1 MAHVDPITYQ
11 VLRARLD
18 GIVREMEKAVFR
30 TGFSTI
36 VRESHDFSCG
46 VLDAQGRLVGQSS
59 HPTHMAAYP
68 ESIAGLLQFYS
79 IDDMREGDAFLC
91 NHPYYSGCPHAN
103 DMVVM
108 TPIFHDGKHVA
119 YAASM
124 GHTPDIGGVAAGS
137 RNATARDIFG
147 EGLQIA
153 PVRFMRDYK
162 LVQDTVSFVRANSRT
177 PDMMIGDLN
186 AKAGVCFSIGEA
198 RVKDAIASYGI
209 DTMLQ
214 MFEDL
219 VEHTGAQAHKL
230 IATWKDGV
238 AESETWVDDPTN
250 PDKPIRLHVAVI
262 KEGDRLVLDFTQ
274 TGDQA
279 TAPINVRPP
288 FVRGLAYNGMI
299 ALTDPYLP
307 INHGLFEAIECR
319 FRKGSL
325 IDPEFPGP
333 VGFYSKTVSIVESVI
348 MAALAQAAGQPSLAH
363 NSTQSSIV
371 IGYQGD
377 GDRQYVQ
384 YELMYAGARAWD
396 GGDGHSGVGARAT
409 GGRFTSVEIIES
421 EFPVQMTRF
430 EILPDTGGDG
440 KSRGGPGYVRE
451 YKVDSNSR
459 LSGGAAK
466 RQASG
471 VEGGQA
477 GSNAYVVVHPSSDRE
492 ASHPGITSNIGL
504 QPGELFR
511 IETGGGGGVGDPKQR
526 DRALVVGDLQDGV
539 ITRAKARDVYGM
551 TDAEIDAASESPR
564 P

>member
-238 AESETWVDDPTN
+238 AESETWVDDPSN

-396 GGDGHSGVGARAT
+396 GGDGHT
-409 GGRFTSVEIIES
+409 GVEIIES

-440 KSRGGPGYVRE
+440 KSRGGRGYVRE

-471 VEGGQA
+471 VEGGQD
-477 GSNAYVVVHPSSDRE
+477 GSNAYVVVHLSSDRE
-492 ASHPGITSNIGL
+492 ASHPGIASNIGL
-504 QPGELFR
+504 QPGEVFR

-526 DRALVVGDLQDGV
+526 DRALVAGDLQDGV
-539 ITRAKARDVYGM
+539 ITRAKAHDVYGM
-551 TDAEIDAASESPR
+551 TDAEIDVASESPR

>member
-1 MAHVDPITYQ
+1 MASVDPITYQ

-79 IDDMREGDAFLC
+79 VDDMREGDAFLC

-153 PVRFMRDYK
+153 PVRFMRDYQ

-186 AKAGVCFSIGEA
+186 AKAGVCFSIGES

-209 DTMLQ
+209 ETLLQ

-219 VEHTGAQAHKL
+219 VEHTGQQAHKL

-238 AESETWVDDPTN
+238 AESETWVDDPSN

-279 TAPINVRPP
+279 AAPINVRPP

-307 INHGLFEAIECR
+307 INHGLFEAVECR
-319 FRKGSL
+319 FRSGSL
-325 IDPEFPGP
+325 IDPEFPAP

-348 MAALAQAAGQPSLAH
+348 MAALAKAAGQPALAH

-421 EFPVQMTRF
+421 EFPVEMTKF
-430 EILPDTGGDG
+430 EVLPDTGGDG

-451 YKVDSNSR
+451 YKVGSNSR

-466 RQASG
+466 REASG

-477 GSNAYVVVHPSSDRE
+477 GSNAYVVVHPEDDRK
-492 ASHPGITSNIGL
+492 AAHPGIASNIGL
-504 QPGELFR
+504 QPGEIFR

-526 DRALVVGDLQDGV
+526 DRALVAGDLLDGV
-539 ITRAKARDVYGM
+539 ITREKARDVYGM
-551 TDAEIDAASESPR
+551 TETEIIQALGS
-564 P
+564 

>member
-79 IDDMREGDAFLC
+79 VDEMREGDAFLC

-108 TPIFHDGKHVA
+108 TPIFHEGKLVA

-198 RVKDAIASYGI
+198 RVRDAIASYGI

-219 VEHTGAQAHKL
+219 VENTGAQAHKL
-230 IATWKDGV
+230 IAEWKDGV
-238 AESETWVDDPTN
+238 SESETWVDDPTN

-262 KEGDRLVLDFTQ
+262 KEGDRLILDFTK

-279 TAPINVRPP
+279 SAPINVRQP
-288 FVRGLAYNGMI
+288 FIRGLAYNGMI
-299 ALTDPYLP
+299 SLTDPYLP
-307 INHGLFEAIECR
+307 INHGLYEAIECR
-319 FRKGSL
+319 FRPGSL
-325 IDPEFPGP
+325 IDPEFPAP

-348 MAALAQAAGQPSLAH
+348 MAALAQAAGQPALAH

-409 GGRFTSVEIIES
+409 GGRFTSIEIIES
-421 EFPVQMTRF
+421 EFPVEMTKF
-430 EILPDTGGDG
+430 EVLPDTGGDG

-466 RQASG
+466 RRASG
-471 VEGGQA
+471 VEGGDA
-477 GSNAYVVVHPSSDRE
+477 GSNAYVVVHPQTDRQ
-492 ASHPGITSNIGL
+492 AAHPGIASNIGL
-504 QPGELFR
+504 QPGEIFR
-511 IETGGGGGVGDPKQR
+511 IETGGGGGVGDPRQR
-526 DRALVVGDLQDGV
+526 DRTLVIGDLLDGV
-539 ITRAKARDVYGM
+539 ITPAKARDTYGL
-551 TDAEIDAASESPR
+551 TDAEIDAAT
-564 P
+564 

>member
-1 MAHVDPITYQ
+1 MVNVDPITYQ

-79 IDDMREGDAFLC
+79 VDDMREGDAFLC

-108 TPIFHDGKHVA
+108 APIFHEGKHVA

-137 RNATARDIFG
+137 RNATSRDIFG

-153 PVRFMRDYK
+153 PVRFMRDYR
-162 LVQDTVSFVRANSRT
+162 LVQDTVTFVRANSRT

-186 AKAGVCFSIGEA
+186 AKAGVCFSIGEV

-219 VEHTGAQAHKL
+219 VEHTGQQAHTL

-238 AESETWVDDPTN
+238 SESETWVDDPTN
-250 PDKPIRLHVAVI
+250 PDNPIRLHVAVI

-279 TAPINVRPP
+279 AAPINVRPP
-288 FVRGLAYNGMI
+288 FVRGLAYHGMI
-299 ALTDPYLP
+299 TLTDPYLP

-319 FRKGSL
+319 FRPGSL
-325 IDPEFPGP
+325 IDPEFPAP
-333 VGFYSKTVSIVESVI
+333 VGFYSKTVSIIESVI
-348 MAALAQAAGQPSLAH
+348 MSALAKAAGQPVIAH

-396 GGDGHSGVGARAT
+396 GGDGHSGVGSRAT

-421 EFPVQMTRF
+421 EFPVEMTKF
-430 EILPDTGGDG
+430 EVLPDTGGDG
-440 KSRGGPGYVRE
+440 RSRGGPGYVRE
-451 YKVDSNSR
+451 YKVRSNSR

-466 RQASG
+466 REASG
-471 VEGGQA
+471 VEGGEA
-477 GSNAYVVVHPSSDRE
+477 GSNAYVVVHPGDDRE

-504 QPGELFR
+504 QPGEIFR
-511 IETGGGGGVGDPKQR
+511 IETGGGGGVGDPKER
-526 DRALVVGDLQDGV
+526 DRALVVGDLLDGF
-539 ITRAKARDVYGM
+539 ITRAKARDIYGM
-551 TDAEIDAASESPR
+551 TDAEIDTA
-564 P
+564 

>member
-1 MAHVDPITYQ
+1 MANVDPVTYQ

-79 IDDMREGDAFLC
+79 VDDMREGDAFLC
-91 NHPYYSGCPHAN
+91 NHPYFSGCPHAN

-108 TPIFHDGKHVA
+108 APLFHEGKHVA

-153 PVRFMRDYK
+153 PVRFMRDYQ

-198 RVKDAIASYGI
+198 RVKDTITTYGI

-219 VEHTGAQAHKL
+219 VEHTGQQAHKL
-230 IATWKDGV
+230 IATWQDGV
-238 AESETWVDDPTN
+238 SESEAWVDDPIN

-274 TGDQA
+274 TGDQTA
-279 TAPINVRPP
+279 APINVRSP

-319 FRKGSL
+319 FRSGSL
-325 IDPEFPGP
+325 INPEFPAP
-333 VGFYSKTVSIVESVI
+333 VGFYSKTVSIVESII
-348 MAALAQAAGQPSLAH
+348 MAALAKAAGQPALAH

-421 EFPVQMTRF
+421 EFPVQMTKF
-430 EILPDTGGDG
+430 EVLLDTGGDG

-451 YKVDSNSR
+451 YKVRSDSR

-471 VEGGQA
+471 AEGGDA
-477 GSNAYVVVHPSSDRE
+477 GANAYVVIHPDSDRT
-492 ASHPGITSNIGL
+492 AAHPGIASNIGL
-504 QPGELFR
+504 QPGEVFR

-526 DRALVVGDLQDGV
+526 DRALVVGDLKDGV
-539 ITRAKARDVYGM
+539 ITRTKARGVYGM
-551 TDAEIDAASESPR
+551 TDAEIDAALSAN
-564 P
+564 